1 MTEGKRPGGLTALAV
16 FNFIFGAYDCLQVL
30 GAAVLIV
37 ILATTVVPE
46 ESGESDETTNAEAQE
61 DERDRQPQDPRE
73 AMAEQWRKS
82 GLGIHILYIK
92 GACYL
97 VLAFLLISSGVGF
110 LRQSRVW
117 GRWMGNAYAI
127 VSIGTTG
134 FEFSLIPEEVGRF
147 SILAI
152 LFLIYPLLVLILL
165 NTTFRGD
172 FVT

>member
-30 GAAVLIV
+30 GAVVLIV
-37 ILATTVVPE
+37 ILATFVQE
-46 ESGESDETTNAEAQE
+46 SSGESDDTTTAEAQE
-61 DERDRQPQDPRE
+61 NERDRQSRDPRE
-73 AMAEQWRKS
+73 AMAEQWHES
-82 GLGIHILYIK
+82 GLGIHVLYVK

-117 GRWMGNAYAI
+117 GRWLGNAYAL
-127 VSIGTTG
+127 VSIGTTV
-134 FEFSLIPEEVGRF
+134 FEFSLIPEDMGGF
-147 SILAI
+147 SIVAI

-165 NTTFRGD
+165 NTTFKGD